1 MERSDLREPRTGG
14 STAPGSWSRKS
25 GLHRGYETAALPGA
39 DAAAY
44 KSPMDASARGPEPPP
59 YRPIAF
65 APVDVACHATAG
77 GGFQLHSRTPLGRH
91 DPSLGRMF
99 RAAVEAQA
107 DRVFLAERSGH
118 GWRALSYAASR
129 AIADGIAAAF
139 LERGLSAERPVM
151 VLSGN
156 SIDHALLMLAAYT
169 AGVPIAPISVAYSLQ
184 SHDHAKLKHVAAL
197 LQPGLIYVAD
207 TAPFA
212 GALGALDRTGAEI
225 VTSNNGARL
234 AGVTSL
240 AALAATRPG
249 PALERAVASG
259 DADTIAK
266 FLFTSGSTGVP
277 KAVINTHGMLTANQ
291 QQIAQIWP
299 FLAEEPP
306 VLVDWLPWNH
316 TFGGNHNFNLV
327 MRHAGT
333 FYIDA
338 GKPTP
343 ALVGETVR
351 NLSEISPT
359 VYFNV
364 PAGYAALLPH
374 LERDAVVAKRFFAKL
389 RFIFYAGAALPQD
402 LWTRLEAAAIRVV
415 GARIP
420 LVSSWGTTETAPL
433 ATACH
438 FLAERSG
445 MIGVPAPGVEV
456 KLVPGGSKLEARVR
470 GPNVTPGYWKRP
482 DLTAAAFDEEG
493 FYCPGDAVRFA
504 DADDVTR
511 GLMFDGRLAEDF
523 KLATGTWVHVGGLRV
538 GVLAAASPV
547 LQDAVVVGE
556 NLPFIGVLAWLNP
569 VGCQH
574 LVGRDDASLAEL
586 ARNSVIRDHVR
597 GALAQWNG
605 SHPGSS
611 ERVTRMLLL
620 PDLPSIDANEITDK
634 GYVNQ
639 RAAIAC
645 RQREVALLYTEK
657 PGPEV
662 IELANA

>member
-1 MERSDLREPRTGG
+1 MRQPTNRGMDSITPKSD
-14 STAPGSWSRKS
+14 
-25 GLHRGYETAALPGA
+25 
-39 DAAAY
+39 
-44 KSPMDASARGPEPPP
+44 PPP
-59 YRPIAF
+59 FRPIDF
-65 APVDVACHATAG
+65 APVDIACDTMPG
-77 GGFQLHSRTPLGRH
+77 GAYRLRSRTPLAPH
-91 DPSLGRMF
+91 DQSLGRMF
-99 RAAVEAQA
+99 RAAVEARP
-107 DRVFLAERSGH
+107 DRVFLAERSGRR
-118 GWRALSYAASR
+118 WRTLTYATCR
-129 AIADGIAAAF
+129 LIVDAIAAGLI
-139 LERGLSAERPVM
+139 ERGLSARRPIM

-156 SIDHALLMLAAYT
+156 SIDHAFLTLAAYT

-184 SHDHAKLKHVAAL
+184 SHDHAKLKHIMAL

-212 GALGALDRTGAEI
+212 GALGALDLTRVEIVASHNGAELEGVTPLASL
-225 VTSNNGARL
+225 VTS
-234 AGVTSL
+234 
-240 AALAATRPG
+240 RPG
-249 PALERAVASG
+249 VAVEQAVASSN
-259 DADTIAK
+259 ADTIAK
-266 FLFTSGSTGVP
+266 FLFTSGSTGLP
-277 KAVINTHGMLTANQ
+277 KGVINTHGMLTANQ

-343 ALVGETVR
+343 ALVGDTVR

-438 FLAERSG
+438 FLTEHSG
-445 MIGVPAPGVEV
+445 VIGVPAPGVEV

-504 DADDVTR
+504 DADDMTR

-662 IELANA
+662 IELTTPD